1 MNMTTGEILFS
12 KNPDEPIAP
21 ASLTKILSL
30 YLIYEA
36 LGEGRVRTSDIV
48 HVSSSV
54 SQVNGSRMRIR
65 PGSQIALG
73 DLMKGMAIMSANDAS
88 VAAAE
93 YIGGDVDEFVR
104 RMNVK
109 ALELGMTGSHFSN
122 PSGLREEGQVTTAR
136 DILTLSCAYIN
147 RFPQSL
153 EMHSLPVFEYGRRI
167 RNNTNH
173 LLETNHYVD
182 GLKTGHVAGSGYHLV
197 VTARKNNTR
206 IVAVVLG
213 SRSSAARFREARSLL
228 EQGFKAVQAP
238 ASAKRMA
245 GVPTS
250 LKAGSGVG
258 LGPEIKEDSGIHEEI
273 NDGDLSP
280 WSCAAGLFCFADGRG
295 PDNGRLVLRRTG
307 SRPIASR
314 GHERAA
320 GTAGRAATQRNA
332 WLQGDEQ
339 QQEQLAGCYR
349 LSALLAYHSREIRK
363 MLVVSEVNWK
373 EVTAQYE
380 DLKRGIALLMEKHEQ
395 FALELNNGQRSWW
408 ERQLQEIMALQLQL
422 NEQAGVD
429 RSRT

>member
-1 MNMTTGEILFS
+1 MVHLKRSLLLLAAVLAIQFLQPDGLFAASRRAKAKPKPKAKAGLTAKSALVMNMNTGEILFS
-12 KNPDEPIAP
+12 KKPDEHIAP

-48 HVSSSV
+48 HVSSTV
-54 SQVNGSRMRIR
+54 SLVNGSRMRIR

-73 DLMKGMAIMSANDAS
+73 ELMKGMAIMSANDAS

-93 YIGGDVDEFVR
+93 YLGGDVDEFVR

-153 EMHSLPVFEYGRRI
+153 EIHSLPVFEYGRRV

-197 VTARKNNTR
+197 VTARKNGTR

-213 SRSSAARFREARSLL
+213 SSSSGARFREARSLL

-245 GVPTS
+245 GVDVMRM
-250 LKAGSGVG
+250 GSGLESG
-258 LGPEIKEDSGIHEEI
+258 RKSTGGSGDS
-273 NDGDLSP
+273 
-280 WSCAAGLFCFADGRG
+280 
-295 PDNGRLVLRRTG
+295 
-307 SRPIASR
+307 
-314 GHERAA
+314 
-320 GTAGRAATQRNA
+320 
-332 WLQGDEQ
+332 
-339 QQEQLAGCYR
+339 
-349 LSALLAYHSREIRK
+349 
-363 MLVVSEVNWK
+363 
-373 EVTAQYE
+373 
-380 DLKRGIALLMEKHEQ
+380 
-395 FALELNNGQRSWW
+395 
-408 ERQLQEIMALQLQL
+408 
-422 NEQAGVD
+422 
-429 RSRT
+429 

>member
-1 MNMTTGEILFS
+1 MVHFKRSILLLAAILAIQFLQPDGLFAASRRAKAKPKPKAKAGLTAKSALVMNMNTGEILFS
-12 KNPDEPIAP
+12 KKPDEAIAP
-21 ASLTKILSL
+21 ASLTKVLSL

-48 HVSSSV
+48 HVSSTV

-73 DLMKGMAIMSANDAS
+73 DLMRGMAIMSANDAS

-93 YIGGDVDEFVR
+93 YLGGDVDEFVR

-197 VTARKNNTR
+197 VTARKNGTR

-213 SRSSAARFREARSLL
+213 SRSSGARFREARSLL
-228 EQGFKAVQAP
+228 EQGLKAVQAP
-238 ASAKRMA
+238 APAKRMA
-245 GVPTS
+245 GVEVMQT
-250 LKAGSGVG
+250 GS
-258 LGPEIKEDSGIHEEI
+258 EM
-273 NDGDLSP
+273 
-280 WSCAAGLFCFADGRG
+280 GRG
-295 PDNGRLVLRRTG
+295 RKSTG
-307 SRPIASR
+307 
-314 GHERAA
+314 GF
-320 GTAGRAATQRNA
+320 
-332 WLQGDEQ
+332 GD
-339 QQEQLAGCYR
+339 
-349 LSALLAYHSREIRK
+349 S
-363 MLVVSEVNWK
+363 
-373 EVTAQYE
+373 
-380 DLKRGIALLMEKHEQ
+380 
-395 FALELNNGQRSWW
+395 
-408 ERQLQEIMALQLQL
+408 
-422 NEQAGVD
+422 
-429 RSRT
+429 

>member
-1 MNMTTGEILFS
+1 MAHLKRSILLLAAILAIQFLQPDGLFAANSRVKTKPKPKPKAKAGLTAKSALVMNMTTGEILFS
-12 KNPDEPIAP
+12 KSPDEPIAP

-36 LGEGRVRTSDIV
+36 LGEGKVRTSDIV
-48 HVSSSV
+48 HVSSTV

-73 DLMKGMAIMSANDAS
+73 ELMKGMAVMSANDAS

-93 YIGGDVDEFVR
+93 YLGGDVDEFVR

-167 RNNTNH
+167 RSNTNH

-197 VTARKNNTR
+197 VTARKNGTR

-213 SRSSAARFREARSLL
+213 SRSSGARFREARSLL

-238 ASAKRMA
+238 VSARRMA
-245 GVPTS
+245 GVEG
-250 LKAGSGVG
+250 KRAGSGMESG
-258 LGPEIKEDSGIHEEI
+258 RNSTGGSGDS
-273 NDGDLSP
+273 
-280 WSCAAGLFCFADGRG
+280 
-295 PDNGRLVLRRTG
+295 
-307 SRPIASR
+307 
-314 GHERAA
+314 
-320 GTAGRAATQRNA
+320 
-332 WLQGDEQ
+332 
-339 QQEQLAGCYR
+339 
-349 LSALLAYHSREIRK
+349 
-363 MLVVSEVNWK
+363 
-373 EVTAQYE
+373 
-380 DLKRGIALLMEKHEQ
+380 
-395 FALELNNGQRSWW
+395 
-408 ERQLQEIMALQLQL
+408 
-422 NEQAGVD
+422 
-429 RSRT
+429 

>member
-1 MNMTTGEILFS
+1 MVHLKRSILLLAAILAIQFLQPDGLFAANSRGKTKPKPKPKAKAGLTAKSALVMNMNTGEILFS
-12 KNPDEPIAP
+12 KKPDEPIAP
-21 ASLTKILSL
+21 ASLTKILTL

-36 LGEGRVRTSDIV
+36 LGEGKVRTSDVV
-48 HVSSSV
+48 HVSSTV

-73 DLMKGMAIMSANDAS
+73 ELMKGMAVMSANDAS

-93 YIGGDVDEFVR
+93 YLGGDVDEFVR

-167 RNNTNH
+167 RSNTNH

-197 VTARKNNTR
+197 VTARKNGTR

-213 SRSSAARFREARSLL
+213 SSSSGARFREARNLL

-238 ASAKRMA
+238 VPAKRMA
-245 GVPTS
+245 GVEGMQTGPEM
-250 LKAGSGVG
+250 GSGRKSTG
-258 LGPEIKEDSGIHEEI
+258 GSGDS
-273 NDGDLSP
+273 
-280 WSCAAGLFCFADGRG
+280 
-295 PDNGRLVLRRTG
+295 
-307 SRPIASR
+307 
-314 GHERAA
+314 
-320 GTAGRAATQRNA
+320 
-332 WLQGDEQ
+332 
-339 QQEQLAGCYR
+339 
-349 LSALLAYHSREIRK
+349 
-363 MLVVSEVNWK
+363 
-373 EVTAQYE
+373 
-380 DLKRGIALLMEKHEQ
+380 
-395 FALELNNGQRSWW
+395 
-408 ERQLQEIMALQLQL
+408 
-422 NEQAGVD
+422 
-429 RSRT
+429 

>member
-1 MNMTTGEILFS
+1 MVHLKRSILLLAAILAIQFLQPDGLFAANSRVKAKPKPKPKAKAGLTAKSALVMNMNTGEILFS
-12 KNPDEPIAP
+12 KKPDEPIAP

-36 LGEGRVRTSDIV
+36 LGEGKVRTSDIV
-48 HVSSSV
+48 QVSSTV

-73 DLMKGMAIMSANDAS
+73 ELMKGMAIMSANDAS

-93 YIGGDVDEFVR
+93 YLGGDVDEFVR

-167 RNNTNH
+167 RSNTNH

-197 VTARKNNTR
+197 VTARKNGTR

-213 SRSSAARFREARSLL
+213 SSSSGARFREARSLL

-238 ASAKRMA
+238 APAKRMA
-245 GVPTS
+245 GVEVMQT
-250 LKAGSGVG
+250 GS
-258 LGPEIKEDSGIHEEI
+258 EM
-273 NDGDLSP
+273 
-280 WSCAAGLFCFADGRG
+280 GRG
-295 PDNGRLVLRRTG
+295 RKSTG
-307 SRPIASR
+307 
-314 GHERAA
+314 GF
-320 GTAGRAATQRNA
+320 
-332 WLQGDEQ
+332 GD
-339 QQEQLAGCYR
+339 
-349 LSALLAYHSREIRK
+349 S
-363 MLVVSEVNWK
+363 
-373 EVTAQYE
+373 
-380 DLKRGIALLMEKHEQ
+380 
-395 FALELNNGQRSWW
+395 
-408 ERQLQEIMALQLQL
+408 
-422 NEQAGVD
+422 
-429 RSRT
+429 

>member
-1 MNMTTGEILFS
+1 MVHLKRSILLLAAILAIQFLQPDGLFAANSRVKTKPKPKPKAKAGLTAKSALVMNMTTGEILFS
-12 KNPDEPIAP
+12 KSPDEPIAP

-36 LGEGRVRTSDIV
+36 LGEGKVRTSDIV
-48 HVSSSV
+48 HVSSTV

-73 DLMKGMAIMSANDAS
+73 ELMKGMAVMSANDAS

-93 YIGGDVDEFVR
+93 YLGGDVDEFVR

-167 RNNTNH
+167 RSNTNH

-197 VTARKNNTR
+197 VTARKNGTR

-213 SRSSAARFREARSLL
+213 ARSSGARFREARSLL
-228 EQGFKAVQAP
+228 EQGFKAVQVP
-238 ASAKRMA
+238 VPAKRMA
-245 GVPTS
+245 GVE
-250 LKAGSGVG
+250 AMQ
-258 LGPEIKEDSGIHEEI
+258 
-273 NDGDLSP
+273 
-280 WSCAAGLFCFADGRG
+280 
-295 PDNGRLVLRRTG
+295 TG
-307 SRPIASR
+307 SEMGP
-314 GHERAA
+314 
-320 GTAGRAATQRNA
+320 GRKSTGGF
-332 WLQGDEQ
+332 GD
-339 QQEQLAGCYR
+339 
-349 LSALLAYHSREIRK
+349 S
-363 MLVVSEVNWK
+363 
-373 EVTAQYE
+373 
-380 DLKRGIALLMEKHEQ
+380 
-395 FALELNNGQRSWW
+395 
-408 ERQLQEIMALQLQL
+408 
-422 NEQAGVD
+422 
-429 RSRT
+429 